1 MPTISLFSLF
11 WLFAYIGLV
20 SIGGG
25 LVGVSIMQQELIP
38 RGLISLQDFYS
49 MVAVSESTPGPIG
62 VNMATFIGY
71 KLYGVWGGVITT
83 CGIVLPSFII
93 ILVIALF
100 AKSLKEKP
108 FVQKIFY
115 GIRAGSTGMIAVACY
130 SVLCITVLPFDKF
143 IPTKPF
149 SFLNIRATIFFVTAL
164 LILKLFKKIHPLF
177 IVVLG
182 AIFGILFL

>member
-1 MPTISLFSLF
+1 METTSLFSLF
-11 WLFAYIGLV
+11 WIFAYIGLV
-20 SIGGG
+20 SVGGG
-25 LVGVSIMQQELIP
+25 LTGISIMQQELIP
-38 RGLISLQDFYS
+38 RGLIDIQDFYS

-71 KLYGVWGGVITT
+71 KLYGVWGGIITT
-83 CGIVLPSFII
+83 CGMVLPSFVI
-93 ILVIALF
+93 ILIIALF

-108 FVQKIFY
+108 IVQKFFY

-130 SVLCITVLPFDKF
+130 SVLCITVLTFDKF
-143 IPTKPF
+143 SPTKPF
-149 SFLNIRATIFFVTAL
+149 SFLDIRSTIFFVLAL

-177 IVVLG
+177 IVALG